1 MVSQAPADAT
11 PQRSLARPLAALV
24 LGAATIGFAPILM
37 RLTETGPAAGG
48 FWRLALAL
56 PLMGL
61 LTWRERKAQPER
73 SWRPPNMALIAGLMF
88 ALDLA
93 CWHYGVQLTSVAN
106 ATVLSNL
113 TPIIVTIVAWFVFR
127 EAPRRLFL
135 LGLALAVTGAWTM
148 ALAHEKTGTS
158 LLGDALSAGTAVW
171 YSLYFLSV
179 RQARRTT
186 GVAAVMFWSG
196 LVGAPIVL
204 LAALV
209 MGESILPAGPA
220 GWAACAGLALVHVVG
235 QGAIAWALGR
245 LPTSTASVTVLVQP
259 VVAAVLGWLIFAE
272 ALGPWQAAGGALA
285 LAGVVI
291 AQRASVKP

>member
-1 MVSQAPADAT
+1 MASQ
-11 PQRSLARPLAALV
+11 SLARPLAALV
-24 LGAATIGFAPILM
+24 FGAGAIGFAPILM

-48 FWRLALAL
+48 FWRLALAA
-56 PLMGL
+56 PLLGL
-61 LTWRERKAQPER
+61 LAWREQRAAPQR
-73 SWRPPNMALIAGLMF
+73 GWRPPRMALVAGLMF

-113 TPIIVTIVAWFVFR
+113 TPIIVTIVAWFAFR

-135 LGLALAVTGAWTM
+135 LGLALAMAGAWTM
-148 ALAHEKTGTS
+148 ALARESTGTS

-179 RQARRTT
+179 RAARRTS

-196 LVGAPIVL
+196 VVGAPVVL

-209 MGESILPAGPA
+209 MREQIMPAGPA
-220 GWAACAGLALVHVVG
+220 GWAACAGLALVHVLG
-235 QGAIAWALGR
+235 QGSIAWALGR

-272 ALGPWQAAGGALA
+272 ALGPWQALGGAVA

-291 AQRASVKP
+291 AQRASARG